1 VPTEQAKG
9 REAAKKKKVFVKS
22 EEGWIGG
29 CLDWNLEAEESF
41 GSGRCQQKQT
51 VINIIIR

>member
-29 CLDWNLEAEESF
+29 CLDWKPKRVLAVEDVNKN
-41 GSGRCQQKQT
+41 RQ
-51 VINIIIR
+51 

>member
-1 VPTEQAKG
+1 MPTEQAKG

-29 CLDWNLEAEESF
+29 CLRRLEAEESF